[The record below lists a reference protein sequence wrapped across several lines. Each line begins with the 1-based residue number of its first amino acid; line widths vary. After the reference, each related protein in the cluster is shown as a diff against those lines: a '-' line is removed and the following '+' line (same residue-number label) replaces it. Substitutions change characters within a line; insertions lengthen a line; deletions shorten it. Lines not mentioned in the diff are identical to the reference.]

1 MAKVFDGKSFLAQ
14 RETTVTFSNGVTG
27 TVSELNDGAMK
38 ALDALGKDEDT
49 SVVKIREVVA
59 KIVGCPSEKLDDVGV
74 VELRGAM
81 DFLSENLFG

>member
-14 RETTVTFSNGVTG
+14 RETVINFSNGVVG
-27 TVSELNDGAMK
+27 NVSELSDGAMK
-38 ALDALGKDEDT
+38 ALDTLNEEDT
-49 SVVKIREVVA
+49 GVDKIREVVA
-59 KIVGCPSEKLDDVGV
+59 TIVGVEAGKLKDIGV